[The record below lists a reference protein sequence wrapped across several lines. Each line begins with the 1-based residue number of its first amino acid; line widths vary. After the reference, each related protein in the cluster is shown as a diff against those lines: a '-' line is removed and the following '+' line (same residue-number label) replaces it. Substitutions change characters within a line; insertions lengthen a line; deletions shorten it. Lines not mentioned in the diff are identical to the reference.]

1 MPSFDW
7 DTDKAAANLRK
18 HGITFEAATTVFS
31 DPLALTYYDADH
43 SADEDRYLTIGFSSS
58 GTMVVVSHT
67 ERGDSTRL
75 ISARS
80 ATSSERRAY
89 SDANR

>member
-1 MPSFDW
+1 M
-7 DTDKAAANLRK
+7 
-18 HGITFEAATTVFS
+18 TVFS
-31 DPLALTYYDADH
+31 DPLALTFFDVEH
-43 SADEDRYLTIGFSSS
+43 SADEDRYLTIGFASS
-58 GTMVVVSHT
+58 GTMVVVVHT

-75 ISARS
+75 ISARI

>member
-1 MPSFDW
+1 MPPFDW
-7 DTDKAAANLRK
+7 DTDKADVNLRK
-18 HGITFEAATTVFS
+18 HGISFEAAMTVFS
-31 DPLALTYYDADH
+31 DPLALTFFDAEH
-43 SADEDRYLTIGFSSS
+43 SADEDRYLTIGFASS
-58 GTMVVVSHT
+58 GTMVVVVHT

-75 ISARS
+75 ISARI